1 VKVLRIDNKFL
12 LSFRL
17 GTSSLHQNYFT
28 INEFEFSCCCLS
40 SCIGRERLIGCSLDN
55 DPISLVVTGCIN
67 VGLISLVM
75 VSLG

>member
-1 VKVLRIDNKFL
+1 MILNFRI
-12 LSFRL
+12 RP
-17 GTSSLHQNYFT
+17 
-28 INEFEFSCCCLS
+28 
-40 SCIGRERLIGCSLDN
+40 ERLIGRSLDD